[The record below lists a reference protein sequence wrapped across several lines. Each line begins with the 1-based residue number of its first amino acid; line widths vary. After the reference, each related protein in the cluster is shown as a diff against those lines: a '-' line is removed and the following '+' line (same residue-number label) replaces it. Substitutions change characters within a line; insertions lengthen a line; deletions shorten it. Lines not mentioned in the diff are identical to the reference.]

1 MATVAKRKKVSTFQF
16 EDLPVEI
23 SIKVMRYL
31 DITDLVRFTRV
42 SKRIRALGQDE
53 SLWQKVDL
61 SWKRVSYSFVQFVL
75 EKKCKH
81 LILHGTILI
90 GKTQLLIGNTL
101 KFTKICQ
108 LKHLDLGECEINE
121 RVMNYLLSS
130 CHNLE
135 SFSLEY
141 LDLQP
146 HTIKRICL
154 QNGKTLQKLDL
165 ETETWNRQLQLES
178 ISDIVNH
185 CSELTELNLSQR
197 HLPEDALRYL
207 ANNLSPKILKLS
219 LGGCQNLT
227 DEHVETL
234 VKRCN
239 KITEL
244 ALGHTH
250 ISNITL
256 TNIIENLKYT
266 LEKLDL
272 TYCWVQNLTK
282 YYELKSMPKLK
293 YLRMANLSNDEV
305 VTLKNKLPNVKIS
318 RDFLTIAKFIV
329 PPEKESMYDYIRL
342 MR

>member
-1 MATVAKRKKVSTFQF
+1 M
-16 EDLPVEI
+16 
-23 SIKVMRYL
+23 
-31 DITDLVRFTRV
+31 
-42 SKRIRALGQDE
+42 
-53 SLWQKVDL
+53 
-61 SWKRVSYSFVQFVL
+61 
-75 EKKCKH
+75 
-81 LILHGTILI
+81 I

-165 ETETWNRQLQLES
+165 ETETWNPQLQLES

-197 HLPEDALRYL
+197 HLPEDALSYL

-219 LGGCQNLT
+219 LGVCKNLR

-244 ALGHTH
+244 DLRSSYYL
-250 ISNITL
+250 SNITL
-256 TNIIENLKYT
+256 TNVIENLKYA

-272 TYCWVQNLTK
+272 TCFWVRDLTK

-293 YLRMANLSNDEV
+293 YLRMANLSDDEV
-305 VTLKNKLPNVKIS
+305 VTLKNKLPNS
-318 RDFLTIAKFIV
+318 
-329 PPEKESMYDYIRL
+329 E
-342 MR
+342 